1 MVCCLDVK
9 ALPILGAFFLCTLL
23 RVLIFKGMVII
34 QKGVNSKIYITLFDK
49 RETSS
54 NTYTFLFQHEVTKE
68 EVTLTLT
75 DVSDFKQRSSEFNI
89 LQASFTSSTV
99 GFWRYYVTQ
108 TGSGADIIATGK
120 MELTAPN
127 LSTTGVV
134 RYNGYN
140 GTYKTYTTA

>member
-1 MVCCLDVK
+1 
-9 ALPILGAFFLCTLL
+9 
-23 RVLIFKGMVII
+23 MVII
-34 QKGVNSKIYITLFDK
+34 QKGVNSVIYITLFDK
-49 RETSS
+49 RKTSS

-89 LQASFTSSTV
+89 LAASFTNGTV

-140 GTYKTYTTA
+140 GNYKTYTTA

>member
-1 MVCCLDVK
+1 
-9 ALPILGAFFLCTLL
+9 
-23 RVLIFKGMVII
+23 MVII
-34 QKGVNSKIYITLFDK
+34 QKGVNSVIYIALFDK

-54 NTYTFLFQHEVTKE
+54 NSYTFLFQNEVTKE

-89 LQASFTSSTV
+89 LAASFTNGTV

-108 TGSGADIIATGK
+108 SGSGAEIIATGK
-120 MELTAPN
+120 MELTAPD

-140 GTYKTYTTA
+140 GNYKTYTTA

>member
-1 MVCCLDVK
+1 MGL
-9 ALPILGAFFLCTLL
+9 FFLCTYL

-34 QKGVNSKIYITLFDK
+34 EKGANSVIYIALFDK

-54 NTYTFLFQHEVTKE
+54 NSYTFLFQHEVTKE
-68 EVTLTLT
+68 EVTLNLT
-75 DVSDFKQRSSEFNI
+75 DVSDFKDRYSEFAI
-89 LQASFTSSTV
+89 SEASFTSSTV

>member
-1 MVCCLDVK
+1 M
-9 ALPILGAFFLCTLL
+9 
-23 RVLIFKGMVII
+23 GMVII
-34 QKGVNSKIYITLFDK
+34 QKGSASAIYIALFDK

-68 EVTLTLT
+68 EVTLSLS
-75 DVSDFKQRSSEFNI
+75 DVSPFKERYSEFNI
-89 LQASFTSSTV
+89 LEASFQNSTV

-120 MELTAPN
+120 MELTAVN
-127 LSTTGVV
+127 LSTAGVV

-140 GTYKTYTTA
+140 GNYKTYTV

>member
-1 MVCCLDVK
+1 
-9 ALPILGAFFLCTLL
+9 
-23 RVLIFKGMVII
+23 MVII
-34 QKGVNSKIYITLFDK
+34 EQGADSVIYIALFDK
-49 RETSS
+49 KETTS
-54 NTYTFLFQHEVTKE
+54 NSYTFLFQHEVTKE

-75 DVSDFKQRSSEFNI
+75 DVSEFKDRYSEFSI
-89 LQASFTSSTV
+89 SEASFTSSTV

-134 RYNGYN
+134 RYQGYN
-140 GTYKTYTTA
+140 GTYKTYTTSA

>member
-1 MVCCLDVK
+1 MCTWVC
-9 ALPILGAFFLCTLL
+9 F
-23 RVLIFKGMVII
+23 LIFMVMVII
-34 QKGVNSKIYITLFDK
+34 QKGEASAIYIALFDK
-49 RETSS
+49 RETDS

-68 EVTLTLT
+68 EVTLSLS
-75 DVSDFKQRSSEFNI
+75 DVSPFKERYSEFNI
-89 LQASFTSSTV
+89 LEASFQNNTV

-134 RYNGYN
+134 RYDGYN
-140 GTYKTYTTA
+140 GNYKTYTKA

>member
-1 MVCCLDVK
+1 
-9 ALPILGAFFLCTLL
+9 
-23 RVLIFKGMVII
+23 MVII
-34 QKGVNSKIYITLFDK
+34 EQGADVFIYIALFDK

-54 NTYTFLFQHEVTKE
+54 NAYTFLFQHEVTKE
-68 EVTLTLT
+68 EVTLNLT
-75 DVSDFKQRSSEFNI
+75 DVSDFKYRYSEFAI
-89 LQASFTSSTV
+89 SEASFSSSTV

-134 RYNGYN
+134 RYQGYN
-140 GTYKTYTTA
+140 GTYKTYTTTA

>member
-1 MVCCLDVK
+1 
-9 ALPILGAFFLCTLL
+9 
-23 RVLIFKGMVII
+23 MVII
-34 QKGVNSKIYITLFDK
+34 EQGADSFIYIALFDK
-49 RETSS
+49 KETTS
-54 NTYTFLFQHEVTKE
+54 NSYTFLFQHEVTKE

-75 DVSDFKQRSSEFNI
+75 DVSEFKDRYSEFAI
-89 LQASFTSSTV
+89 SEASFSSSTV

-134 RYNGYN
+134 RYQGYN
-140 GTYKTYTTA
+140 GTYKTYTTTA